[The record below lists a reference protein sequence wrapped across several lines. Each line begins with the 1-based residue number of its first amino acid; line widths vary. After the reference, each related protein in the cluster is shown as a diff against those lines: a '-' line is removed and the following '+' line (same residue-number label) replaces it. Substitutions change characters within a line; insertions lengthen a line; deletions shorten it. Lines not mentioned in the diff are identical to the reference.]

1 MKNYISQIKQEAN
14 NLRQKT
20 DEELQLLLD
29 EEEQYIQQWRD
40 NLTQEQIDSI

>member
-1 MKNYISQIKQEAN
+1 M
-14 NLRQKT
+14 T